1 MLPPGWPPSVPS
13 VGLIQRASYAGPPAA
28 RMAAVSFATVAV
40 ESTVP
45 SLLAP
50 LSSWISS
57 SARMS
62 GLCRLVTTCPA
73 RRSNFAC
80 GLSGA
85 RFSTLNVATAR
96 SLWPWGAVTS
106 RLRPPGA
113 RTGTLVSSS
122 L

>member
-1 MLPPGWPPSVPS
+1 MLPPGWPPSAPS
-13 VGLIQRASYAGPPAA
+13 AGLIQRASYAGPPAA
-28 RMAAVSFATVAV
+28 VMAAVSVATVRV

-45 SLLAP
+45 SLVAP

-57 SARMS
+57 RARMS
-62 GLCRLVTTCPA
+62 GLRRLVTTWPA
-73 RRSNFAC
+73 RRSNFSC

-96 SLWPWGAVTS
+96 SLCALPLGDLAREAAGASV
-106 RLRPPGA
+106 GA
-113 RTGTLVSSS
+113 AVSSS